1 MKKYLAEIDR
11 EGGLKGKSGP
21 VSRELNR
28 HAALIRRENVKA
40 ASKSGENWR
49 KLTFENIA
57 PVLESRLLELKR
69 RLSRTNIRHDEQL
82 LALLDD
88 RERKIIYGRFVNGKT
103 LQEIG
108 DEFGLTRERIRQ
120 IEEHALRKINR
131 GLWKANGAESEA

>member
-1 MKKYLAEIDR
+1 VEGDAAVKKYLAEIGR

-28 HAALIRRENVKA
+28 HAALIRGENVKA

-49 KLTFENIA
+49 KLTFGNIA

-103 LQEIG
+103 LQEN
-108 DEFGLTRERIRQ
+108 RQ
-120 IEEHALRKINR
+120 
-131 GLWKANGAESEA
+131 